1 MMMTTRRLFLLL
13 PLALACK
20 SAKEREEARRAKE
33 IIEAKADLRERLRQR
48 KIARKEKQEY
58 LKRHPEL
65 LTEPISPD
73 QRPTAEPH
81 DVPPQLLGAT
91 PAPRPQLDAKPDAAR
106 RRK

>member
-1 MMMTTRRLFLLL
+1 MLTTRRMLLLL

-33 IIEAKADLRERLRQR
+33 IIEAKAGLRERLRQR
-48 KIARKEKQEY
+48 KIAREQKKEY
-58 LKRHPEL
+58 LQRHPEL
-65 LTEPISPD
+65 LNEPISPD

-81 DVPPQLLGAT
+81 DVPPQLMGAT
-91 PAPRPQLDAKPDAAR
+91 PAPRDKPDAAR